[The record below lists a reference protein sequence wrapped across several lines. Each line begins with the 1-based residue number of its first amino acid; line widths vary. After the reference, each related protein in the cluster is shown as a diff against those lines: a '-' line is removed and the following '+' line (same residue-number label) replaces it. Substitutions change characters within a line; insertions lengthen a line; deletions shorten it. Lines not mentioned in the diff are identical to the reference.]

1 MKSKDIIY
9 GQNWVEQ
16 FRYERKSADERM
28 TDDRRIIWEL
38 DVDIYEKYTSSPVD
52 VINSSF
58 PWYATLQG
66 HRTWSC
72 RCSDLRGIALG
83 ALVR

>member
-28 TDDRRIIWEL
+28 TGDRRIIWDL
-38 DVDIYEKYTSSPVD
+38 DVDIYGRNPSSPAD
-52 VINSSF
+52 VINGSF
-58 PWYATLQG
+58 PWRVTPQG
-66 HRTWSC
+66 CGTWSR